1 MSKKL
6 NLYDNWLFK
15 IDAYFSHL
23 EQTCQQNGS
32 DMLIINSSDVTDL
45 DTINKILAFL
55 GLSPLSQLQSRLRP
69 QNNPDLRNRII
80 QEAFSRGLLLLPCGE
95 TAIRITPPLCINE
108 AQIDVGLKV
117 LDEVLATLGK

>member
-1 MSKKL
+1 MTERHRCMTRVRGRGLMIGFDIVRGK
-6 NLYDNWLFK
+6 
-15 IDAYFSHL
+15 
-23 EQTCQQNGS
+23 NGE
-32 DMLIINSSDVTDL
+32 
-45 DTINKILAFL
+45 
-55 GLSPLSQLQSRLRP
+55 